1 MPTKVKSG
9 TTDSPTEIVAL
20 TSRNGSLN
28 LSLQLSATPGCRN
41 RNKKR
46 TCKSKG
52 NTYSASIPVRS
63 ACQISDPASTTKEKG
78 FAAYWNERYE
88 EKSCELLSPIGI
100 GSFASDSISL
110 NTSSPCQVGK
120 SWCSISSIPLRNPN
134 LSETSLQSSLSSA
147 PVSTDCEVTRSRRIL
162 LKPTSEQRLKLKAWM
177 AGYRKAW
184 TPKLLESCPYLKD
197 IPPHILYGA
206 MLDADK
212 SYKSVISKRTK
223 GKVAAL
229 PRCRKKTQRSFYMLG
244 NAVVENGMY
253 PRKLGKMKAAE
264 PLPHKPSDGR
274 VICDCGRWYLS
285 ITYRDKVKVS
295 DSQGR
300 ICSIDPGVR
309 TFATVL
315 GTDGLHKV
323 GLGQFGRIVR
333 IASYLDGLLS
343 RAASSCARKRR
354 RMLQAAAHMRR
365 KITRLVDDMHY
376 QAIGW
381 LMRNYDTIVI
391 PEACFTGACKK
402 GSRKIRRKTVRVL
415 MTWSFRRFVGRLVH
429 KCKLFS
435 KNLVIVNEAWTSK
448 TANWTGEI
456 VSKLGGSKTITSNGV
471 TVDRD
476 ANGALGIM
484 LKALVDHPAL
494 MYRNR

>member
-1 MPTKVKSG
+1 M
-9 TTDSPTEIVAL
+9 
-20 TSRNGSLN
+20 
-28 LSLQLSATPGCRN
+28 
-41 RNKKR
+41 
-46 TCKSKG
+46 
-52 NTYSASIPVRS
+52 
-63 ACQISDPASTTKEKG
+63 
-78 FAAYWNERYE
+78 
-88 EKSCELLSPIGI
+88 
-100 GSFASDSISL
+100 
-110 NTSSPCQVGK
+110 
-120 SWCSISSIPLRNPN
+120 
-134 LSETSLQSSLSSA
+134 
-147 PVSTDCEVTRSRRIL
+147 
-162 LKPTSEQRLKLKAWM
+162 KLKEWM
-177 AGYRKAW
+177 AGYRKAFNATVDYKESYYNENGKGINYFKYRKDW

-197 IPPHILYGA
+197 VPPHILYGA

-229 PRCRKKTQRSFYMLG
+229 PRCRKKTQHSFYMLG
-244 NAVVENGMY
+244 NAVVEDGMY

-295 DSQGR
+295 DNQGR

-354 RMLQAAAHMRR
+354 RMLQAAARMRR

-381 LMRNYDTIVI
+381 LMRNYDTIII

-402 GSRKIRRKTVRVL
+402 GSRKIRRKTVRAL
-415 MTWSFRRFVGRLVH
+415 MTWAFRRFVGRLVH

-456 VSKLGGSKTITSNGV
+456 VSKLGGGKTITSNCV

-484 LKALVDHPAL
+484 LKALVDHPVL